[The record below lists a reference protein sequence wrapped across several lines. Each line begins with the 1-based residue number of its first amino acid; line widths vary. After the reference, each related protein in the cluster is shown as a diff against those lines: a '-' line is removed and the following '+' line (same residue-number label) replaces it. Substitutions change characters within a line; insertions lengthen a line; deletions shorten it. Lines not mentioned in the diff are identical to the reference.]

1 MTTAY
6 GLSDECLNLPFA
18 CHSGNDHYFVYG
30 HVRDY
35 FVSENPA
42 LRIMMIRNPLA
53 WLISRIQHEKRK
65 SGNQI
70 GLNLAS
76 AAVNFGGKYLNFLP
90 DDLRTDALKWFN
102 RRIKSSTS
110 PISTGFDSSILLFD
124 SILQRVELYFQTKV
138 LVLDAAHYSESLLL
152 LAHVFNTS
160 SFLEPSP
167 PPLPPSPI
175 DPQGGRGL
183 VDSSSS
189 IPPASNAMSK
199 KNNRQNAHKS
209 LIASGNIGTTRL
221 NEANPQQEGEVAGS
235 YSEVKDI
242 TSIYE
247 LHDAIYNLALKEF
260 FRQLRGV
267 IVIQQ

>member
-1 MTTAY
+1 MRSILHRVCQINRFNMTTAY

-110 PISTGFDSSILLFD
+110 PISTGLVIVEYSFIILIFKTISSRADHF
-124 SILQRVELYFQTKV
+124 
-138 LVLDAAHYSESLLL
+138 
-152 LAHVFNTS
+152 
-160 SFLEPSP
+160 
-167 PPLPPSPI
+167 
-175 DPQGGRGL
+175 
-183 VDSSSS
+183 SSS
-189 IPPASNAMSK
+189 
-199 KNNRQNAHKS
+199 NNCIGLGLHEIKRERSFQSPNTITTLTPS
-209 LIASGNIGTTRL
+209 LSTLSQTNRL
-221 NEANPQQEGEVAGS
+221 NHVNR
-235 YSEVKDI
+235 
-242 TSIYE
+242 
-247 LHDAIYNLALKEF
+247 NFLK
-260 FRQLRGV
+260 
-267 IVIQQ
+267 IS